1 MLFLFSFQHFVSIFL
16 MNIIAIDIGT
26 TNCKAIVVNG
36 QAKVLRSF
44 QSATKPIQPRQG
56 WNEQNADE
64 IFNAVLKLLQQAI
77 AFCKAENIAC
87 ISFSAA
93 MHSLLAVD
101 KKGKPLMNMLTWAD
115 LRSAE
120 YAQQLKQKP
129 IAKKIYE
136 TTGVPIH
143 AMSPLCKL
151 LWLKQDAKTIF
162 IKAYKFISIKE
173 YVFYKLF
180 GKYIVDH
187 SIAAATGLFD
197 EKNISWY
204 DEALKISG
212 ITTQH
217 LSALV
222 PVEHYETD
230 LLLSIKRKLKLKY
243 SVPFVLGASD
253 GALANLGSGIINASN
268 TAITV
273 GTSGA
278 VRITS
283 NKYLIDKKQRL
294 FCYYISDGFYITGG
308 AVNNGGIALQWLVE
322 NIFRED
328 FKDEKK
334 LSRLLSA
341 AMKIKAGAE
350 ELIFLPYILGERAP
364 IWNENAKGCFIG
376 LTAMHTNLHITKA
389 VLEGVCFSVVDVLQA
404 LEETSGAIKNI
415 YLSGGIIKSKNW
427 VQLLADISG
436 KQIMVNEAADAS
448 ALGAAFIGM
457 KAIGSIKKI
466 TEAKMF
472 LKNVKT
478 IKPNATHHR
487 IYKKYLKIYHSLY
500 EKLKDSF
507 DEL

>member
-1 MLFLFSFQHFVSIFL
+1 

-26 TNCKAIVVNG
+26 TNCKAVVVNG
-36 QAKVLRSF
+36 HAKVLQSF

-56 WNEQNADE
+56 WNEQDADE
-64 IFNAVLKLLQQAI
+64 IVNAVLKLLQQAI
-77 AFCKAENIAC
+77 VFCKAENIAC
-87 ISFSAA
+87 VSFSAA

-101 KKGKPLMNMLTWAD
+101 KTGKPLMNMLTWAD

-129 IAKKIYE
+129 IATILYE

-143 AMSPLCKL
+143 AMLPLCKL
-151 LWLKQDAKTIF
+151 LWLKHEAKNIF
-162 IKAYKFISIKE
+162 LKAYKFISIKE
-173 YVFYKLF
+173 YVFFKLF

-197 EKNISWY
+197 EKNICWY
-204 DEALKISG
+204 DEALKIAG
-212 ITTQH
+212 ITTEH
-217 LSALV
+217 LSALFAA
-222 PVEHYETD
+222 EHYEID
-230 LLLSIKRKLKLKY
+230 ILPSIKKKLKLKDT
-243 SVPFVLGASD
+243 VPFVLGASD
-253 GALANLGSGIINASN
+253 GALANLGSGITNATN
-268 TAITV
+268 AAITV

-322 NIFRED
+322 NIFQED
-328 FKDEKK
+328 FNDEKK
-334 LSRLLSA
+334 LKAFLTA
-341 AMKIKAGAE
+341 AIKIKPGAE
-350 ELIFLPYILGERAP
+350 GLIFLPYILGERAP
-364 IWNENAKGCFIG
+364 VWDEKAKGCFIG

-389 VLEGVCFSVVDVLQA
+389 VLEGICFSVVEVLQA
-404 LEETSGAIKNI
+404 LEETSGRVKNI
-415 YLSGGIIKSKNW
+415 YLSGGIIKSQNW

-466 TEAKMF
+466 TDAKMF

-478 IKPNATHHR
+478 IKPNAAHHR
-487 IYKKYLKIYHSLY
+487 AYKKYVRIYNSLY

-507 DEL
+507 GELASIS